1 MAISQLINNYIP
13 RLRLHCDGINS
24 TDFSMCDLSNNK
36 LYSLPQVKPSEP
48 SVIEI
53 DTSGN
58 GLFIPISSLPSNP
71 FSLVNELP
79 NVSVVPNSM
88 CIFTGDTNNFNCVST
103 NALTVDNINNNINV
117 ENSLNCNGGVSCVG
131 INSYQDIRIFNT
143 PSNPNFSFLAMN
155 EDDGLDIVDTN
166 GEITLANST
175 TSITVSQMVRWF
187 NNIGQVLQNLTDINV
202 LD

>member
-1 MAISQLINNYIP
+1 
-13 RLRLHCDGINS
+13 
-24 TDFSMCDLSNNK
+24 
-36 LYSLPQVKPSEP
+36 
-48 SVIEI
+48 
-53 DTSGN
+53 
-58 GLFIPISSLPSNP
+58 
-71 FSLVNELP
+71 
-79 NVSVVPNSM
+79 M